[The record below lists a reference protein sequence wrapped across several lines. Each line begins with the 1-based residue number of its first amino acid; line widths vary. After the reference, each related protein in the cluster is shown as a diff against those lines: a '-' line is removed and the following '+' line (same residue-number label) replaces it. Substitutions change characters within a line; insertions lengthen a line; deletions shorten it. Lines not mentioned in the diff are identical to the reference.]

1 MRKFVTILTT
11 AALLALSAAQPSYA
25 AVARFPV
32 SHSGTSNVGPWAL
45 ACGAG
50 AFAALAIGTEI
61 KANDPDVSRRRQLTV
76 TEATWLA
83 SVCPVILPIALLSTA
98 TCTDNNATYQVAR
111 LAYLFVAK
119 HPGADQSAFTNAYAE
134 ACHGSLS
141 RATLRTLRGLAR

>member
-1 MRKFVTILTT
+1 MRKLVTILTT
-11 AALLALSAAQPSYA
+11 AAVLALSLAQPSHA
-25 AVARFPV
+25 IIVRGA
-32 SHSGTSNVGPWAL
+32 SSSSSTISSSPWAV

-61 KANDPDVSRRRQLTV
+61 KASDPDASRRRQLTV

-83 SVCPVILPIALLSTA
+83 SVCPVILPLALLSTA

-111 LAYLFVAK
+111 LAYLFLAK

-134 ACHGSLS
+134 ACRGTLS